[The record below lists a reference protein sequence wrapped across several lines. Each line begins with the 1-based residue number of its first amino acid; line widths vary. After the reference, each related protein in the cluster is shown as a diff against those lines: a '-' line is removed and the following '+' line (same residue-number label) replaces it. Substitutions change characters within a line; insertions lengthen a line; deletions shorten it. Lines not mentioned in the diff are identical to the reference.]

1 MMMERPKPT
10 KSLPNEREQ
19 PSRGEPATIKEESKT
34 MDPIEMLERRLAK
47 LGGQVPAPAVTKE
60 QEEPASATAVTA
72 PSETVLTQQQDAATM
87 NKMAL
92 LKRIQEGRE
101 RARLAQLKMKEE
113 NDELERQLLQHEN
126 EEKSV
131 GQEEEGTRNMPPP
144 PSYDEIETIIEPS
157 GHEQSEVSLKQ
168 EGDVEEVMIHDN
180 IPSAPPAEDDYS
192 NLYTTAQYPSI
203 EDSHV
208 SSGAAFDYDAFGNL
222 ITMEEKQRMENEQR
236 EIFEMIERENA
247 KKLVQQ
253 QQQQQLTND
262 SSTRSSVKVSHV
274 LPTTRASSVPSSIST
289 ISNSM
294 PQVVSGLASSV
305 VVAAER
311 RPFRMVNVGS
321 GRQVQVYDQ
330 TKTKEAIENG
340 TAVLVECVSCSQW
353 MQVTESAKLMYC
365 PCCEVVVPVV
375 LQNSVKTRE
384 EAIRLTQDR
393 QLAEKLQNEF
403 RVQTESAAIAASA
416 EQSNELTFSSWR
428 EYVSAIFFAS
438 PATTEQQD
446 DRNSQSQPSTMLT
459 YPAEGRSNNSG
470 QQSNTRA
477 SIESVSSQ
485 QRQPSQLRA
494 AQVYGYE
501 GTSNDEEAAGLLPA
515 RVADPQPNLLSCVE
529 KSFSTVVSSIGRLG
543 YGEEEKE
550 VDEELLALTNRDM
563 LLREET
569 ATSSEYHRLLD
580 YEDDR

>member
-1 MMMERPKPT
+1 
-10 KSLPNEREQ
+10 
-19 PSRGEPATIKEESKT
+19 
-34 MDPIEMLERRLAK
+34 
-47 LGGQVPAPAVTKE
+47 
-60 QEEPASATAVTA
+60 
-72 PSETVLTQQQDAATM
+72 
-87 NKMAL
+87 
-92 LKRIQEGRE
+92 
-101 RARLAQLKMKEE
+101 
-113 NDELERQLLQHEN
+113 
-126 EEKSV
+126 
-131 GQEEEGTRNMPPP
+131 
-144 PSYDEIETIIEPS
+144 
-157 GHEQSEVSLKQ
+157 
-168 EGDVEEVMIHDN
+168 
-180 IPSAPPAEDDYS
+180 
-192 NLYTTAQYPSI
+192 
-203 EDSHV
+203 
-208 SSGAAFDYDAFGNL
+208 
-222 ITMEEKQRMENEQR
+222 
-236 EIFEMIERENA
+236 
-247 KKLVQQ
+247 
-253 QQQQQLTND
+253 
-262 SSTRSSVKVSHV
+262 
-274 LPTTRASSVPSSIST
+274 
-289 ISNSM
+289 M
-294 PQVVSGLASSV
+294 PQVVSGPASAA

-311 RPFRMVNVGS
+311 RPFRMVNVGA

-353 MQVTESAKLMYC
+353 MQVTESAKFMYC

-403 RVQTESAAIAASA
+403 RVQSESAAIAASA

-446 DRNSQSQPSTMLT
+446 DRNSQGQSSTMLT
-459 YPAEGRSNNSG
+459 YPAQSRSNNSA
-470 QQSNTRA
+470 QQSNTTRA
-477 SIESVSSQ
+477 SMESVSSQ
-485 QRQPSQLRA
+485 QRQPSQLHA

-529 KSFSTVVSSIGRLG
+529 KSFTTVVSSIGRLG